1 MLETIYNPID
11 KEFRSEIGG
20 AALFAPQFFRI
31 KILRIVNPIGLHFCI
46 TPEGKNTFKLLM
58 NKIGEDGL
66 YDIFETEYTPCSACL
81 QWYYFSYWNGEKT
94 VLVGKDVFG
103 SAKISDYPFPWQL
116 TVYRKEE
123 TPDWFKG
130 GVMYQIF
137 TDRFN
142 RAGEIKV
149 RDGAVFHHNWKDTPN
164 YKAVNKK
171 ILNNDFFGGNFQ
183 GVIEKLDYLK
193 SLGVNIIYFNPIFEA
208 ESNHKY
214 DTCDFSKIDTAFG
227 GEEKFKELIEK
238 CNERGI
244 KIILDGVFNHVGM
257 ESKYFN
263 RSGKYNTVGA
273 YQSKTSEYYDW
284 FTFTKYPTKYDSWW
298 GIELLPAINET
309 SQSYV
314 DYICGENGIVD
325 KYMKMGIGGF
335 RLDVVDELPDE
346 FLNKLTE
353 RVRLNNKDGIII
365 GEVWE
370 DASNKIAYE
379 KRRKY
384 FVDNQID
391 GVMNYPWKNAIIYFM
406 KTGSSQY
413 LYSEIVEILNNYPKK
428 NIDYLMNIL
437 GTHDTLRIL
446 TALAGR
452 ERENRTREDIA
463 NWKMSA
469 DEIQKGIKLLKLAS
483 VLQFT
488 LPGVPSIYY
497 GDEAG
502 VEGYQDPFNR
512 TTYPWGEENQE
523 LIDWFKRLG
532 AIRRDECYKLGEM
545 TMLPYVENVIGY
557 FRESEN
563 SKELIVVNMSNKPF
577 ILKTESFDL
586 LTNSNI
592 TKVNS
597 QSACICKIK

>member
-1 MLETIYNPID
+1 MLEAIYNPIS

-20 AALFAPQFFRI
+20 AVLFAPQFFRI
-31 KILRIVNPIGLHFCI
+31 KILRKVNPIGLHLNI
-46 TPEGKNTFKLLM
+46 TPEGGNTFKLLM
-58 NKIGEDGL
+58 NKIGQDGE
-66 YDIFETEYTPCSACL
+66 YDVFETTYTPCVASL

-94 VLVGKDVFG
+94 VFVGKDVF
-103 SAKISDYPFPWQL
+103 STAKLTDYPYPWQL
-116 TVYRKEE
+116 TVYRESE

-130 GVMYQIF
+130 SVMYQIF
-137 TDRFN
+137 PDRFN

-149 RDGAVFHHNWKDTPN
+149 RDGAVYHHNWQDTPC
-164 YKAVNKK
+164 YKAVNKT

-183 GVIEKLDYLK
+183 GVIEKLDYIQ

-214 DTCDFSKIDTAFG
+214 DTADFSKIDECFG
-227 GEEKFKELIEK
+227 GEEKFKELIFEADK
-238 CNERGI
+238 RGI

-257 ESKYFN
+257 NSVYFN
-263 RSGKYNTVGA
+263 RNGKYNSVGA
-273 YQSKTSEYYDW
+273 YQSKKSKYYDW
-284 FTFTKYPTKYDSWW
+284 FTFTKYPNKYESWW
-298 GIELLPAINET
+298 GIELLPAVNE
-309 SQSYV
+309 SSESYV

-325 KYMKMGIGGF
+325 KYIKMGIGGF
-335 RLDVVDELPDE
+335 RLDVVDELPDN

-353 RVRLNNKDGIII
+353 RVKTSNKDGVVI

-379 KRRKY
+379 QRRRY

-406 KTGSSQY
+406 KTGLSQY
-413 LYSEIVEILNNYPKK
+413 LYSEIIEIVNNYPQK
-428 NIDYLMNIL
+428 NLHELMNIL

-452 ERENRTREDIA
+452 ERENRTREEIA
-463 NWKMSA
+463 DWKMT
-469 DEIQKGIKLLKLAS
+469 EVEKKKGVELLKLAS
-483 VLQFT
+483 VLQYT

-512 TTYPWGEENQE
+512 TTYPWDNENKD
-523 LIDWFKRLG
+523 LISWFK
-532 AIRRDECYKLGEM
+532 KLGSIRNEECFKDGQINL
-545 TMLPYVENVIGY
+545 LPFNENMMGFY
-557 FRESEN
+557 RESLN
-563 SKELIVVNMSNKPF
+563 SKILTVVNMQDTAFELDGEFYDLISETKIKKVKP
-577 ILKTESFDL
+577 K
-586 LTNSNI
+586 
-592 TKVNS
+592 
-597 QSACICKIK
+597 SACICKIK